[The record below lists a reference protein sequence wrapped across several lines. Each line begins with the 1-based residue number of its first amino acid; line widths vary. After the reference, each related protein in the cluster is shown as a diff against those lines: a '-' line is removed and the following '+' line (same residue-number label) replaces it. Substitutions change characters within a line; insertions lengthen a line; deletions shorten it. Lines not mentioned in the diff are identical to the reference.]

1 MPIWQVPFRSSL
13 RGNEKFAGRD
23 YLFAEQVQDG
33 ILTDA
38 KFMTM
43 VRDREWKLVHFLEQS
58 CGQRFDLANDPDEVK
73 NLWESTDKTRI
84 RRKRELLAVL
94 REWRIRSQ
102 LDTAD
107 LWREYR

>member
-1 MPIWQVPFRSSL
+1 MLPALEGKDFP
-13 RGNEKFAGRD
+13 GRD
-23 YLFAEQVQDG
+23 HVFAEQVQDG

-43 VRDREWKLVHFLEQS
+43 VRDRDWKLVHFLEQS
-58 CGQRFDLANDPDEVK
+58 CGQLFDLANDPDEIR
-73 NLWESTDKTRI
+73 NLWESTDKTHI

-107 LWREYR
+107 LWSEYR